1 MSGDDQTGPGGSGT
15 DAVEHLMRPAG
26 IINDDSLDG
35 NRPDS
40 RREAALQ
47 CGSSLTYPRCGGST
61 FRMRRARLLAPGP
74 KPNRTDINE
83 PKGIE
88 QRSGM
93 CDSRA
98 FAAETRQSSLDGRMH
113 GVPWIDCA
121 SA

>member
-1 MSGDDQTGPGGSGT
+1 
-15 DAVEHLMRPAG
+15 MRPAG
-26 IINDDSLDG
+26 IIKDDSLDG
-35 NRPDS
+35 NCPDS

-47 CGSSLTYPRCGGST
+47 RGSSLTHPRCGGSA
-61 FRMRRARLLAPGP
+61 FRTRRARLFALEP
-74 KPNRTDINE
+74 KSNRTDINE